1 MAFVQMWYWYHQT
14 YPLALASVENV
25 GGILPI
31 EQLDRSL
38 IVSLPDDAVAGQVF
52 IQYPPNSKILSTAAD
67 VTTEKNIYLSK
78 NDQNTGQ
85 MLVEWADLSQDGMQ
99 TVSIDAQ
106 SLDRDNSNITIGYT
120 IYGADQQII
129 SRGMQNIELKAV
141 PDEFALHNNYPNPF
155 NPVTTMLYDLPEAG
169 HTRLLIYDLL
179 GREVHVLIDKVMN
192 PGYYSTQWN
201 GRNQQG
207 QTVGAG
213 VYLYQIQSNG
223 FIQTRKM
230 LLLK

>member
-1 MAFVQMWYWYHQT
+1 MFFRY
-14 YPLALASVENV
+14 
-25 GGILPI
+25 LPI
-31 EQLDRSL
+31 SY
-38 IVSLPDDAVAGQVF
+38 LPFFILCTFLGAQEETRPTVA
-52 IQYPPNSKILSTAAD
+52 IPEEY
-67 VTTEKNIYLSK
+67 
-78 NDQNTGQ
+78 
-85 MLVEWADLSQDGMQ
+85 
-99 TVSIDAQ
+99 
-106 SLDRDNSNITIGYT
+106 
-120 IYGADQQII
+120 
-129 SRGMQNIELKAV
+129 
-141 PDEFALHNNYPNPF
+141 ALHHNYPNPF

-179 GREVHVLIDKVMN
+179 GKEVRVLIDKVMN

-201 GRNQQG
+201 GRNSQG